1 MQQGNKKLRVNRI
14 IRSITAGIMLLLF
27 ALSITPKQLLHDAI
41 AGHKHDYK
49 KIPGAPNFHT
59 SKKGFQCN
67 WNNDVIESPF
77 VSQAEIQPEQ
87 PVFVYNLYF
96 DFYTSGYH
104 STELFFHTLRGPP
117 SQA

>member
-1 MQQGNKKLRVNRI
+1 
-14 IRSITAGIMLLLF
+14 MLLLF
-27 ALSITPKQLLHDAI
+27 AVSITPKQLLHDAI
-41 AGHKHDYK
+41 TGHKHNYK
-49 KIPGAPNFHT
+49 KFTGTPDFQT

-77 VSQAEIQPEQ
+77 TFRAEIQLEQ

-96 DFYTSGYH
+96 NLYTSGYH
-104 STELFFHTLRGPP
+104 STELFFNTFRGPP